1 GHCPSES
8 RSELPSPLLCELFDR
23 RLDAGGLHPAEHG
36 HQRKTDDDGSGPGEE
51 RSVTGGDGSDDVL
64 CGGHG
69 HDDRDVHSGPERDP
83 RGGLRGESARAG
95 EEVRGQDEHDHG
107 DADTADVRI
116 DPEQI
121 AQETADESADQQT
134 ARKQGNAQDD
144 HARASLSKSCLRLDR
159 KRARNSLAYEPPLP
173 GTCFRISTWTR
184 TGVAVWSNW

>member
-1 GHCPSES
+1 SCAFVSTRVDAASQLLSTFLFNGTPTPETYTLSYTMLF
-8 RSELPSPLLCELFDR
+8 RS
-23 RLDAGGLHPAEHG
+23 
-36 HQRKTDDDGSGPGEE
+36 
-51 RSVTGGDGSDDVL
+51 
-64 CGGHG
+64 
-69 HDDRDVHSGPERDP
+69 PERDP